1 MKRAFLVHG
10 WDGNPQNYWFPW
22 LTKELETRGFAVV
35 APQLPDAL
43 TPRIRPW
50 VSTLSEIVG
59 AVDEETFFVGHS
71 MGCQTILRFLQTLPP
86 DQVAG
91 GAILV
96 AGFTGKLTGLTEE
109 EKLVARPWE
118 ETPIDLNKVKGHVKH
133 LAAVLSDNDPW
144 VPLESN
150 RKIFAENLGAEIVVE
165 HTKDH
170 FETGSGVVELPIILN
185 LLKKWA

>member
-1 MKRAFLVHG
+1 M
-10 WDGNPQNYWFPW
+10 
-22 LTKELETRGFAVV
+22 
-35 APQLPDAL
+35 
-43 TPRIRPW
+43 
-50 VSTLSEIVG
+50 
-59 AVDEETFFVGHS
+59 
-71 MGCQTILRFLQTLPP
+71 
-86 DQVAG
+86 
-91 GAILV
+91 V